1 MKLKLL
7 DIHGFK
13 SFANRTRIEF
23 TEGVTAVVGPNG
35 CGKTNVTESIRW
47 VLGEQNVRTLRG
59 GERMEEVIFNGTAE
73 KKPLG
78 MAAVR
83 LTFADPARRL
93 GFEAED
99 VTVAR
104 EIYRD
109 GESSYYI
116 NQTPCRL
123 KDIQDLFMDTGMGSH
138 AYSMIEQH
146 MVEAVLS
153 DKAEERRFLFEE
165 AAGIMKYKLRRK
177 FALRKLES
185 TDQDLQRINDIVGEV
200 ERTVNSLSRQVGKA
214 RRFQTLSEQL
224 RRVAVTLCRD
234 ELTRLA
240 EQEAPLTERL
250 KAATDSLAEASAV
263 EDTQSARQEQ
273 LHKEI
278 NDRQAAADEL
288 GRRLE
293 SLTALIRSA
302 EEELALIRGQRISG
316 KEWIASSGENLER
329 LRQNIAR
336 RSEELEAQRSQ
347 VEQLRSAAA
356 DSQGEFDAASKAA
369 REQTELVNNARSA
382 AASAE
387 AQRDELVRSA
397 AGCASRAEALEE
409 SATAQKRR
417 AAELLAQ
424 AGELG
429 DAVAARQVELARVST
444 ELEALEQERRNCLDE
459 AEERHERLEETRRL
473 SASRAE
479 EIQRQRL
486 SRDSLAGEYRVL
498 ERLQKELEGYQE
510 GVRSLL
516 LDKGRETG
524 LEAVA
529 AEVFSTEPKY
539 EKAIE
544 AALGLRIQSIITRDT
559 GTMLN
564 AIERLQS
571 SRSGSATFIARD
583 LVNGYNFAGDRP
595 EQGVLAYCDQ
605 VVSCSGEYEF
615 LRRLLLSGVAI
626 VEDLPAAL
634 ALQKQ
639 AKRPLHLVTLS
650 GETLNHY
657 AVSAGAAA
665 KSTSGGTL
673 LMRRRRMEEIK
684 AEGAALSA
692 QITDGEQEL
701 EAVETQVEELSAQ
714 ESESRRRLAGL
725 EERLA
730 RLRAERTRLS
740 LECESLQGRVNAA
753 STEASQ
759 AESRAAELAAQR
771 DEMSTRAAE
780 ARESLSALESEIGA
794 CRAEFDN
801 QSALGQEAGR
811 IMQEA
816 SLRLAER
823 KARLGEL
830 ERGLARLESER
841 AEAKAEVERLEQEIE
856 QRRAALINLDERENE
871 VRGGLDESFAARGAL
886 LEERDSRSEGL
897 TDLRREME
905 TLEHNLREVRRRR
918 EEASET
924 RHSLS
929 LELERIASRRAMT
942 VQQARD
948 GYELDIA
955 ALSEDFQFYP
965 SPEEI
970 EKGEPPL
977 SAELAEDLKDKIR
990 KLGPVNV
997 LALEDYEREKE
1008 RLDFLQTQQ
1017 KDLVQ
1022 ARNSLLG
1029 LIEEINRT
1037 ARERFMETFL
1047 RVQENFQAIFS
1058 SLFVGGQAHVR
1069 LAEED
1074 NPLESPIEVEAR
1086 PRGKKMLGLTLL
1098 SGGEKALTALALLL
1112 AIYSVK
1118 PSPFCILD
1126 EVDAPLDDANIDRF
1140 LSIIRRFSNQTQF
1153 IMITHNKR
1161 TMEMADCLYGV
1172 TMQEPGISK
1181 VVSVRLDQIDDEGRI
1196 RNTQTE
1202 PANA

>member
-7 DIHGFK
+7 EIQGFK
-13 SFANRTRIEF
+13 SFANKTRIEF

-78 MAAVR
+78 MASVR
-83 LTFADPARRL
+83 LTFDDPARRL
-93 GFEAED
+93 GFEAGE
-99 VTVAR
+99 VMVAR

-109 GESSYYI
+109 GESGYFI
-116 NQTPCRL
+116 NQNPCRL

-200 ERTVNSLSRQVGKA
+200 DRTVNALSRQVGKA
-214 RRFQTLSEQL
+214 RRFQALTEQL
-224 RRVAVTLCRD
+224 RRVTVTLTRD
-234 ELTRLA
+234 ELNRLA
-240 EQEAPLTERL
+240 DQEAPLVARL
-250 KAATDSLAEASAV
+250 NAATDSLAEASAA
-263 EDTQSARQEQ
+263 EDTQAARDEV
-273 LHKEI
+273 LRKEI
-278 NDRQAAADEL
+278 NDRQSAADEL
-288 GRRLE
+288 ARQLE
-293 SLTALIRSA
+293 SLTAGIRAA
-302 EEELALIRGQRISG
+302 EDELAQIRGQRTSG
-316 KEWIASSGENLER
+316 KEWIASSVENLER

-336 RSEELEAQRSQ
+336 RTGELETHRAQ
-347 VEQLRSAAA
+347 VEELRSAVAG
-356 DSQGEFDAASKAA
+356 SEGEFAAANKASE
-369 REQTELVNNARSA
+369 EQAALVNNARGA
-382 AASAE
+382 TARAE
-387 AQRDELVRSA
+387 ARRDELVRSA
-397 AGCASRAEALEE
+397 AGCASRAEALGEAAE
-409 SATAQKRR
+409 SQKRR

-424 AGELG
+424 ATQLG
-429 DAVAARQVELARVST
+429 GTIEARRAELAAVST
-444 ELEALEQERRNCLDE
+444 ELENLEQERRNRLDE
-459 AEERHERLEETRRL
+459 LEEKRELLEEIRRQ
-473 SASRAE
+473 AAARAE
-479 EIQRQRL
+479 EIQRNRL
-486 SRDSLAGEYRVL
+486 TRDGLAGEYRVL
-498 ERLQKELEGYQE
+498 DRLQKELEGYQE

-516 LDKGRETG
+516 LDRERETG

-529 AEVFSTEPKY
+529 AEVFTTEPKY
-539 EKAIE
+539 EKAVE
-544 AALGLRIQSIITRDT
+544 AALGLRIQSIIARDT
-559 GTMLN
+559 GSMLS
-564 AIERLQS
+564 AIERLHN
-571 SRSGSATFIARD
+571 RKTGSATFIARD
-583 LVNGYNFAGDRP
+583 LVNGYNFAGERP
-595 EQGVLAYCDQ
+595 EEGVLAYCDQ
-605 VVSCSGEYEF
+605 VVSCGSEYEF

-634 ALQKQ
+634 ALQKK
-639 AKRPLHLVTLS
+639 AKRPLHLVTLA
-650 GETLNHY
+650 GETLNQY
-657 AVSAGAAA
+657 AVSAGAVS

-684 AEGAALSA
+684 AEGATLSERIAEGEEDLSA
-692 QITDGEQEL
+692 TS
-701 EAVETQVEELSAQ
+701 AQVEEIAGQ
-714 ESESRRRLAGL
+714 ESESRRMLAGI

-730 RLRAERTRLS
+730 RLRADRTRLS
-740 LECESLQGRVNAA
+740 LECESLDARIKSASDEAA
-753 STEASQ
+753 Q
-759 AESRAAELAAQR
+759 AGARADELTAQR
-771 DEMSTRAAE
+771 DEMSAGAAA
-780 ARESLSALESEIGA
+780 ARESLEELENEISA
-794 CRAEFDN
+794 CRVELEN

-816 SLRLAER
+816 SLRLTER
-823 KARLGEL
+823 KARLGEQ
-830 ERGLARLESER
+830 ERSLAHMENERAETSAEAARLER
-841 AEAKAEVERLEQEIE
+841 EIE
-856 QRRAALINLDERENE
+856 ERRAGLLKLDGRERELRESLDEAFMT
-871 VRGGLDESFAARGAL
+871 RGGL
-886 LEERDSRSEGL
+886 LEEREARTEGL
-897 TDLRREME
+897 STLREE
-905 TLEHNLREVRRRR
+905 LNGLELSLREVRRRR
-918 EEASET
+918 DEYTET
-924 RHSLS
+924 RHALS
-929 LELERIASRRAMT
+929 LELERIGSRRAMLA
-942 VQQARD
+942 QQLRD
-948 GYELDIA
+948 NCQIDLA
-955 ALSEDFQFYP
+955 AIGEDFPFYP
-965 SPEEI
+965 NEQEL
-970 EKGEPPL
+970 EKGEPL
-977 SAELAEDLKDKIR
+977 SPELAEDLKDKIH

-1008 RLDFLQTQQ
+1008 RLDFLQAQQ
-1017 KDLVQ
+1017 NDLVL

-1029 LIEEINRT
+1029 LIEEINLT

-1086 PRGKKMLGLTLL
+1086 PRGKKMLGLSLL

-1172 TMQEPGISK
+1172 TMQEPGISQ

-1196 RNTQTE
+1196 RNTRTE
-1202 PANA
+1202 PANV